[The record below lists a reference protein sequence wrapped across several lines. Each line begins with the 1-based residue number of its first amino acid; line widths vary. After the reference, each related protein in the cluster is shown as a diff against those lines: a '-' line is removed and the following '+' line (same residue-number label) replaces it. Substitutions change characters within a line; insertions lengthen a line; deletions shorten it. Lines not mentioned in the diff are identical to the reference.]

1 MAKGGL
7 DAISPFFIHL
17 VYKRFLKN
25 VEGAENHI
33 TQWSDD
39 VETIST
45 NGSKVTTTSEVEFV
59 SHGSFFWGVVVVI
72 ELSTLLPEHLLENA
86 PSSSNVN
93 SSSIQNGG
101 KTINKGTVL
110 KLSVDYIKDLRDE
123 VGRYKDRVQEL
134 ERMIDMAKAGG
145 QQQQQFIKDEF
156 RYSSIPTK
164 EELHRFTN
172 GASNVPSTKNNPGDN
187 GRHERMGSLQFQ
199 QQFGNLHIAGDDP
212 ASQP

>member
-1 MAKGGL
+1 
-7 DAISPFFIHL
+7 
-17 VYKRFLKN
+17 
-25 VEGAENHI
+25 
-33 TQWSDD
+33 
-39 VETIST
+39 
-45 NGSKVTTTSEVEFV
+45 
-59 SHGSFFWGVVVVI
+59 
-72 ELSTLLPEHLLENA
+72 LENA

-134 ERMIDMAKAGG
+134 ERMIDLAKGG
-145 QQQQQFIKDEF
+145 GQQFIKDEF
-156 RYSSIPTK
+156 HYSSIK
-164 EELHRFTN
+164 DELHHFAN
-172 GASNVPSTKNNPGDN
+172 GASNVPSTKNNPGDT
-187 GRHERMGSLQFQ
+187 GRHERVGSLQFQ